1 MVSKLR
7 TLTENGDLTL
17 LRAWLQEHGTLDIT
31 DALVRLDPRE
41 RAVPFRLLDKDRALA
56 VFEALDPVHQQ
67 RLLEG
72 LRDERV
78 RELVHALEP
87 DDRARLLDEMP
98 AAVATRLQAGLAPE
112 QRAAT
117 AVLLGYPAGSA
128 GRIMTPDF
136 TSVRASMTAADA
148 LAKVRRAGP
157 RPSRPQ
163 TLVLPVTDDERRLIG
178 VVELPDLVTAAP
190 ATRIRD
196 LMRPETLSASVDEEQ
211 ERAARLV
218 QEADLIALPVVD
230 REERLVGMIT
240 VDDAMEI
247 VEVEDTEDFSRAGGA
262 EPLEQPYLAAG
273 VFRLARKRAPWL
285 MALAVTFTLTVV
297 VLHSF
302 EDALSALPA
311 LAFFVPMLIG
321 TGGNSGAQAA
331 TLVVRAMA
339 VGEVRFGD
347 LTKIIVREMRVGL
360 VLGLMLAAV
369 GVPVV
374 ALVYDLAIA
383 LVIGLTLVGI
393 CTWAS
398 FAGGMLPL
406 VAKRIGID
414 PAVVSSPFIATLV
427 DATGLVMYF
436 LIAYALIGDR
446 LTVAATV
453 AAAGLGA

>member
-1 MVSKLR
+1 
-7 TLTENGDLTL
+7 
-17 LRAWLQEHGTLDIT
+17 
-31 DALVRLDPRE
+31 
-41 RAVPFRLLDKDRALA
+41 
-56 VFEALDPVHQQ
+56 
-67 RLLEG
+67 
-72 LRDERV
+72 
-78 RELVHALEP
+78 
-87 DDRARLLDEMP
+87 
-98 AAVATRLQAGLAPE
+98 
-112 QRAAT
+112 
-117 AVLLGYPAGSA
+117 
-128 GRIMTPDF
+128 
-136 TSVRASMTAADA
+136 
-148 LAKVRRAGP
+148 
-157 RPSRPQ
+157 
-163 TLVLPVTDDERRLIG
+163 
-178 VVELPDLVTAAP
+178 
-190 ATRIRD
+190 
-196 LMRPETLSASVDEEQ
+196 
-211 ERAARLV
+211 
-218 QEADLIALPVVD
+218 
-230 REERLVGMIT
+230 
-240 VDDAMEI
+240 
-247 VEVEDTEDFSRAGGA
+247 
-262 EPLEQPYLAAG
+262 
-273 VFRLARKRAPWL
+273 

-383 LVIGLTLVGI
+383 IVIGLTLVGI